1 MKKIVS
7 IIFIISVSILLIVN
21 KTLQQHYASGYNIFK
36 VPKMPY
42 NFTLNHDPYQDYSIN
57 SSTSFIQI
65 IGKNDL
71 IEIENY
77 KFKVKKIL
85 EYGFNDQ
92 NLFVRI
98 LTNENQKYYIKLS
111 LDDKRPMGDKIRY
124 DVFKDIDKIK
134 NNLKWY
140 DLEDAKFYNDIFKI
154 LHGVL
159 FLLIF
164 FSFIFLLGR
173 MNR

>member
-77 KFKVKKIL
+77 KF
-85 EYGFNDQ
+85 
-92 NLFVRI
+92 I